1 MKESAPSGSI
11 FFPLREVPI
20 LKRGAIE
27 ENHCLFQESSFDV
40 RILSAFWLRLLGW
53 PSIKYCHK
61 YSKAVGLLTYY
72 VYRGSYMSAHVLLN
86 LLNELGK
93 RDKMRGLPSIL
104 SLFRNEF
111 NKFNKTRARMLDSIY
126 HMTNTLKSDFW
137 RKNVIILSLCTQ
149 RCYGRHNVSRKSIN
163 H

>member
-1 MKESAPSGSI
+1 
-11 FFPLREVPI
+11 
-20 LKRGAIE
+20 
-27 ENHCLFQESSFDV
+27 
-40 RILSAFWLRLLGW
+40 
-53 PSIKYCHK
+53 
-61 YSKAVGLLTYY
+61 
-72 VYRGSYMSAHVLLN
+72 MSAHVLLN

-111 NKFNKTRARMLDSIY
+111 NKSNNTRARMLDSIY
-126 HMTNTLKSDFW
+126 HMTLRFISC
-137 RKNVIILSLCTQ
+137 RKNVIISLLCTQ